1 MVKSLRCK
9 IHDWYGLH
17 NGFNLLL
24 RPGYTAIVGPN
35 GAGKSTLLHE
45 LAEIGEERGYDV
57 FRYSDVTD
65 GRDAAVQRTIDG
77 GMGPL
82 SLFFTFATS
91 SEGERAALSFGE
103 AVRNIGEAV
112 AKAIAADKPLL
123 ILLDSLD
130 SGASIDR
137 LRELMDFFQLVEH
150 DAGIQPGGAAH
161 AIYIVAAV
169 NSYELAKRMCVD
181 PRTGQSLTFG
191 SYEEYARF
199 ICGYFKSHQ
208 RQSK

>member
-1 MVKSLRCK
+1 MIKSMRCK
-9 IHDWYGLH
+9 IQDVHGLH

-24 RPGYTAIVGPN
+24 RPEYTAIVGPN
-35 GAGKSTLLHE
+35 GAGKTTLLRQ
-45 LAEIGEERGYDV
+45 LAEIGEQRGYTV
-57 FRYSDVTD
+57 FRYSDATD
-65 GRDAAVQRTIDG
+65 GRYTAVQRAVEDG
-77 GMGPL
+77 KGQM
-82 SLFFTFATS
+82 FFTLVTN
-91 SEGERAALSFGE
+91 SEGERAALNFGQVARDIGNAVRE
-103 AVRNIGEAV
+103 AV
-112 AKAIAADKPLL
+112 AADKPLL

-137 LRELMDFFQLVEH
+137 LRELMDFFQMVEH